1 MSGLMNSGIIV
12 GVLAIYI
19 AALFACAFF
28 GEKYANRL
36 SQRGRMLL
44 YSLTLGVY
52 CSSWTFYGAVGETV
66 RNGIGF
72 LPIYLG
78 PLLFLLFMYDIWL
91 RLGKIRQYQPISS
104 IADFIAARYGKSG
117 GLAALVTV
125 LAVIA
130 VLPYLA
136 LQLRAVSMSTLVLL
150 GEQQNTALA
159 TRGVFLLTATLAG
172 LAMLFGTRQF
182 ASSEQ
187 QGGLMVAVAFE
198 SLVKLFALIMVSLFA
213 LFFSRHSLS
222 LVQQDVAQAFQNIQ
236 HSGLP
241 SAFWTQ
247 TLLAAAAIICLPRQ
261 FHVAVVELKDQRYIS
276 GARIWFAIYLLLM
289 VLAIIPIAS
298 WAMHMPANALP
309 VPDLAVLMLPL
320 LHDQPWLALLAF
332 LGGFSAATGM
342 LLVATLT
349 LSIMLSN
356 DLILPIL
363 WRFNILRQQDQRL
376 TYWLKMIRHI
386 CIGLVM
392 LLGFVVYRLL
402 SDINQLSAF
411 GLLAFSAVIQFAPA
425 IIGGIYW
432 RGGSRQGVIAG
443 LLAGFILWAYTLF
456 WPAILH
462 NMPAMQQEWARQLLA
477 QGPWQQHWL
486 KPEALLGFASMD
498 PLTHGVLWSLGINVL
513 LFITVSKYKP
523 LSIAEQIQTES
534 FFQFNPPQ
542 SPDLFSSY
550 ASGNTSHHNHALSRQ
565 PSITTLNNH
574 LNGNLNHTLRSALN
588 STFNNTLN
596 PVAHG
601 LDESNQRSMLV
612 DFDMAQPQTRLNVGD
627 LIALSAR
634 INGLQKTEQIF
645 EKFATEQLMVFD
657 KNMLADHRWWRFT
670 EQYLAQAVGAASAR
684 TLLTTALVNNGL
696 AIGQVVNILDQA
708 SQWHRFNQSL
718 LITMMNHMTQAVS
731 VVDADMCL
739 VAWNK
744 RYLELFDYP
753 DNFVYIGCPV
763 ANLIRYNAER
773 GECGAGDVEQHVAKR
788 MKWMQ
793 AGSAHEFERQRA
805 DGRIIEMRGYPIA
818 GGGFVTTYADI
829 TIFRHTEAQL
839 EARVH
844 DRTQQLE
851 TALQEQQQ
859 ARQQADLANMSK
871 SRFVAAASHD
881 LLQPM
886 HAARLFAAALEQ
898 ADLPHSEQQ
907 TLQQLDRALHGA
919 ESILSALLD
928 IARLDGNGIQPNISE
943 FALAPLLHDLQVQF
957 NGVAEQR
964 ELQLR
969 IHQSKQWVKTDAQWL
984 RRMLQNLVSNAL
996 RYTAYG
1002 RVVLGVRTSKQYP
1015 DHLCLGVWDT
1025 GPGIAPEQQAHLF
1038 NEFQRGGNASPWGEQ
1053 GIGLGLAIVDR
1064 MAKRLNHRIIFHS
1077 TVGKGACFM
1086 LELPI
1091 VAAQHVP
1098 AIPLQPLQNSLNQLK
1113 VLCVDNDPT
1122 ILQGM
1127 QVLLSKWGC
1136 QLFLAQTPTE
1146 AKNILAQHAI
1156 QVLLVDQ
1163 HLDAEMEGLEF
1174 LQRYNTKQCAQ
1185 QCTQQLPA
1193 ALITADSDPDLPL
1206 QVKALGIVLLKK
1218 PLKPAAL
1225 RAFLAGVAS

>member
-1 MSGLMNSGIIV
+1 MSGLMNSGMIV
-12 GVLAIYI
+12 GVLALYI

-78 PLLFLLFMYDIWL
+78 PLLFLLVMYDIWL
-91 RLGKIRQYQPISS
+91 RLGKIRQHQPISS

-117 GLAALVTV
+117 ALAALVTV
-125 LAVIA
+125 LAVVA

-150 GEQQNTALA
+150 GEQQNTAFA
-159 TRGVFLLTATLAG
+159 TQGVFLLTATLAG

-213 LFFSRHSLS
+213 LFFSRHSFS
-222 LVQQDVAQAFQNIQ
+222 VVQQDIAQAFETVQQ
-236 HSGLP
+236 SGLP

-261 FHVAVVELKDQRYIS
+261 FHVAVVELKDQRHIR

-376 TYWLKMIRHI
+376 TYWLKIIRRT

-425 IIGGIYW
+425 LIGGIYW
-432 RGGSRQGVIAG
+432 RGGSRQGVMAG
-443 LLAGFILWAYTLF
+443 LLAGFVLWAYTLF

-462 NMPAMQQEWARQLLA
+462 NMPAMQQEWALQLLT
-477 QGPWQQHWL
+477 QGPWQQPWL
-486 KPEALLGFASMD
+486 KPEALLGFAAMD
-498 PLTHGVLWSLGINVL
+498 PLTHGVLWSLGINIL
-513 LFITVSKYKP
+513 LFIGVSKYQP

-542 SPDLFSSY
+542 RPDGFNGYSSDIT
-550 ASGNTSHHNHALSRQ
+550 SNTA
-565 PSITTLNNH
+565 
-574 LNGNLNHTLRSALN
+574 
-588 STFNNTLN
+588 FNNTLHRNQALSNQASTAGLN
-596 PVAHG
+596 PTVNPTINA
-601 LDESNQRSMLV
+601 LDESHQQAMLV
-612 DFDMAQPQTRLNVGD
+612 DFNMAQQQTRLNVGD

-634 INGLQKTEQIF
+634 INGPQKTEQLF
-645 EKFATEQLMVFD
+645 EKFAVEQHMVFD
-657 KNMLADHRWWRFT
+657 KNMQADHRWWRFT

-684 TLLTTALVNNGL
+684 TLLTTALLNNGL

-708 SQWHRFNQSL
+708 SQWQRFNQSL
-718 LITMMNHMTQAVS
+718 LVTMMNHMTQAVS
-731 VVDADMCL
+731 VVDAQMCL

-753 DNFVYIGCPV
+753 DNFVYVGCPV

-788 MKWMQ
+788 LRWMQ
-793 AGSAHEFERQRA
+793 AGSAHEFERERA

-851 TALQEQQQ
+851 TALQEQQY
-859 ARQQADLANMSK
+859 ATKRADLANMSK

-898 ADLPHSEQQ
+898 APLPESEQH
-907 TLQQLDRALHGA
+907 TLKQLDRALHGA

-928 IARLDGNGIQPNISE
+928 IARLDGKAMKPTMSE
-943 FALAPLLHDLQVQF
+943 FALADLLHDLQIQF

-964 ELQLR
+964 GLKFR
-969 IHQSKQWVKTDAQWL
+969 VHQSKHWVKTDAQWL

-996 RYTAYG
+996 RYTAHG
-1002 RVVLGVRTSKQYP
+1002 RVVVGVRSSRQYP
-1015 DHLCLGVWDT
+1015 HHLCLGVWDT
-1025 GPGIAPEQQAHLF
+1025 GPGIAADQQATLF

-1064 MAKRLNHRIIFHS
+1064 MAKRLDHQIIFHS
-1077 TVGKGACFM
+1077 TLGKGVCFM
-1086 LELPI
+1086 LQLPT
-1091 VAAQHVP
+1091 VLAQQTTALPMQPAQH
-1098 AIPLQPLQNSLNQLK
+1098 SLNQLK

-1127 QVLLSKWGC
+1127 QVLLGKWGC
-1136 QLFLAQTPTE
+1136 ELFVAQTPTH
-1146 AKNILAQHAI
+1146 AKDILAQQPI

-1163 HLDAEMEGLEF
+1163 HLNAEMEGLQF
-1174 LQRYNTKQCAQ
+1174 LQRYNTRQGAQ
-1185 QCTQQLPA
+1185 QSTQQLPA
-1193 ALITADSDPDLPL
+1193 ALITADSNPELPI

-1225 RAFLAGVAS
+1225 RAFLAGVASAVQ